1 MKKIITDHGGNL
13 DETIIQYGGLK
24 SEWIDL
30 STGIN
35 QNSYPIPKIPDW
47 VWKNLPDKSLVE
59 NFIYTARNFWNVP
72 TEAEIISASG
82 TSAIINTLPSL
93 FKIGNVD
100 IYNPCYSEYEIAFQ
114 RNGWKTSRNN
124 ISARVLINP
133 NNPDGKIWHADN
145 ILEDGKLTII
155 DESFCDLVPEKSLIS
170 YTKNPGV
177 IVLKSFGK
185 FWGLAGLRFGCAIG
199 LPKTLQALKNTLGPW
214 AASGPAL
221 FIANSALSDRRW
233 ITNNRARLNKDVLN
247 LDKILLKND
256 IKVIGGTSLFRLIS
270 IKDPKKLQDKLCQ
283 RKILTRTFPYSEA
296 FLRLGIPHKPE
307 HWKRIENALRDIK
320 L

>member
-1 MKKIITDHGGNL
+1 MYIFFGHI
-13 DETIIQYGGLK
+13 
-24 SEWIDL
+24 
-30 STGIN
+30 
-35 QNSYPIPKIPDW
+35 
-47 VWKNLPDKSLVE
+47 
-59 NFIYTARNFWNVP
+59 
-72 TEAEIISASG
+72 
-82 TSAIINTLPSL
+82 
-93 FKIGNVD
+93 
-100 IYNPCYSEYEIAFQ
+100 
-114 RNGWKTSRNN
+114 
-124 ISARVLINP
+124 
-133 NNPDGKIWHADN
+133 
-145 ILEDGKLTII
+145 
-155 DESFCDLVPEKSLIS
+155 
-170 YTKNPGV
+170 

-199 LPKTLQALKNTLGPW
+199 LPKTLQALKDTLGPW